1 MIDTGIKLSDMSTA
15 WGLVQVVREDGSVE
29 REYAIS
35 AAAADAV
42 ASNKRERPP
51 GVTLEQWR
59 TGRVLLYGR
68 PLHPGLA
75 VRNIRDGSLA
85 VNFGV
90 IKANGRIKTN
100 VMVIPAGQWELVGR
114 DGIRMEE
121 RWARQVDL
129 GSYEVTPDVE
139 D

>member
-1 MIDTGIKLSDMSTA
+1 MIDTSIRLSDMSTA
-15 WGLVQVVREDGSVE
+15 WGLVQVVREDGTVE

-35 AAAADAV
+35 AKAADEV
-42 ASNKRERPP
+42 TSNKREHPP

-59 TGRVLLYGR
+59 TGRVFSFTR

-75 VRNIRDGSLA
+75 LRNTKDGSLA

-90 IKANGRIKTN
+90 HKANGRIRTS

-114 DGIRMEE
+114 DGIRMQA
-121 RWARQVDL
+121 RWAKQCDL

>member
-15 WGLVQVVREDGSVE
+15 WGLVQIVREDGTVE

-42 ASNKRERPP
+42 SSGKRTHPP
-51 GVTLEQWR
+51 GVTFEQWS
-59 TGRVLLYGR
+59 TGRVYCVSR

-75 VRNIRDGSLA
+75 LRNTKTGELL

-90 IKANGRIKTN
+90 HKVNGRIKTN
-100 VMVIPAGQWELVGR
+100 VMVIPSGQWELVGR
-114 DGIRMEE
+114 DGIRMQA

>member
-15 WGLVQVVREDGSVE
+15 WGLVQIVREDGTVE
-29 REYAIS
+29 REYTVS

-42 ASNKRERPP
+42 RDGKREHPP
-51 GVTLEQWR
+51 GVTLEEWR
-59 TGRVLLYGR
+59 TGRVYLFNK
-68 PLHPGLA
+68 PLSPGLA
-75 VRNIRDGSLA
+75 LRNIKNGSLM

-90 IKANGRIKTN
+90 HKANDRIRTS
-100 VMVIPAGQWELVGR
+100 VMIIPAGQWELVGR
-114 DGIRMEE
+114 DGIRMQE

-129 GSYEVTPDVE
+129 GYSEVTPDEE

>member
-15 WGLVQVVREDGSVE
+15 WGLVQVVRKDGTVE

-42 ASNKRERPP
+42 SSGKRTHPP
-51 GVTLEQWR
+51 GVTLEQWS
-59 TGRVLLYGR
+59 TGRVFCMSR

-75 VRNIRDGSLA
+75 VRHTKDGSLA

-90 IKANGRIKTN
+90 RKVNGRIKTS

-114 DGIRMEE
+114 DGIRMQA

-129 GSYEVTPDVE
+129 GHYEVTPDVE